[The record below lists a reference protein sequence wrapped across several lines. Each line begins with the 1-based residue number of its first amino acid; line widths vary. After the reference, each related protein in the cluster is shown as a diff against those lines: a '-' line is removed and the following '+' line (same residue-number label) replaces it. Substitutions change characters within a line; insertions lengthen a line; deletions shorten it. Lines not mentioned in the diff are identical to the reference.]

1 MCNLAGYARIVIKDF
16 AHKGL
21 KRFFTTGST
30 SGIQAIHAERLRL
43 LLAMLDQATQ
53 VSDMD
58 APTLRLH
65 ALKGDLKG
73 HWSVTVQANW
83 RMTFRF
89 KDGDA
94 YVVDYQDY
102 H

>member
-1 MCNLAGYARIVIKDF
+1 MGYIRIMIKDF

-43 LLAMLDQATQ
+43 LLAMLDQAMQ

-58 APTLRLH
+58 APTLHLH

-83 RMTFRF
+83 RMTFKF

>member
-1 MCNLAGYARIVIKDF
+1 MIKNF

-21 KRFFTTGST
+21 KRFFLTGST
-30 SGIQAIHAERLRL
+30 SGIQAIHTNRLRL
-43 LLAMLDQATQ
+43 LLAMLDKAQK

-58 APTLRLH
+58 SPGARLH
-65 ALKGDLKG
+65 ELQGKLKG

-83 RMTFRF
+83 RLTFTF

-94 YVVDYQDY
+94 YIVNYQDY

>member
-1 MCNLAGYARIVIKDF
+1 MGYDRAMIKDF

-43 LLAMLDQATQ
+43 VLSMLDQATQ

-58 APTLRLH
+58 APMLLLH
-65 ALKGDLKG
+65 ALKGNLKG

-83 RMTFRF
+83 RMTFKF
-89 KDGDA
+89 KGGDA
-94 YVVDYQDY
+94 YVVDCQDY